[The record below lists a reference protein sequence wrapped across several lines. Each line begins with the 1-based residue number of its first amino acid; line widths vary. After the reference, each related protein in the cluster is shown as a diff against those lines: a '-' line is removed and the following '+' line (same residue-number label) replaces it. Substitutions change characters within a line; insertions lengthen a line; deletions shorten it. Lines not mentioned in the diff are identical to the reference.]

1 MHICQ
6 ESIVGISKFCKQPKN
21 KRKWMKIQTQREIYE
36 SVTKYQYLSV
46 TNLYQF
52 GKFIYEEKKKHLED
66 SNHKSKNSMHLSNN
80 YISNPKIL
88 EKNQMYVTFQLKF
101 TLHTVMH
108 VYM

>member
-1 MHICQ
+1 
-6 ESIVGISKFCKQPKN
+6 
-21 KRKWMKIQTQREIYE
+21 MK
-36 SVTKYQYLSV
+36 K
-46 TNLYQF
+46 
-52 GKFIYEEKKKHLED
+52 KKKHLED